1 MANSFCFRV
10 FASCAV
16 ESSLT
21 HRMRD
26 ELHRHG
32 CDRIDMIDI
41 HRRCFIESVGLAD
54 LRIAATTHRRFQSAS
69 PWPDF
74 EPPSPA
80 SSRKADNEAR
90 WNRKGVRHANRC
102 SRQSHIGR
110 HGAEPNRPRS
120 TIRWVFG
127 GCANLSLPTIGPCR
141 RCRSFR
147 IASCQGSL
155 AQADV
160 RFAASRCWLP
170 TELIT
175 RRGQSRQSARGA
187 LLSIWRRG
195 IKASEV

>member
-21 HRMRD
+21 HRTRD

-32 CDRIDMIDI
+32 CDRIDMIAI

-54 LRIAATTHRRFQSAS
+54 LRIAATTHRRFQAAS

-90 WNRKGVRHANRC
+90 WNRKGVRRANRC
-102 SRQSHIGR
+102 STGSRTS
-110 HGAEPNRPRS
+110 
-120 TIRWVFG
+120 G
-127 GCANLSLPTIGPCR
+127 GMAPSP
-141 RCRSFR
+141 
-147 IASCQGSL
+147 IAH
-155 AQADV
+155 A
-160 RFAASRCWLP
+160 
-170 TELIT
+170 
-175 RRGQSRQSARGA
+175 RQSAGCSAAAPTSVCRQSVRAAGVV
-187 LLSIWRRG
+187 LSESQAAKVHSHKLMCDSLRFFVGFRLN
-195 IKASEV
+195 